1 MLNIQ
6 KLCGNILRKPR
17 YIAQE
22 NKSYIFPR
30 GSTDILNILPEKV
43 HYSFNLVSRALPV
56 LGRKCIECH
65 AFNSKLPRPVDGLFK
80 NGGTLLV
87 PKAPREA
94 AFFRPPA
101 VAVHYYADMLRNIN
115 LSHQIDMISLSLSA
129 PTASMVSIYLS
140 VIF

>member
-1 MLNIQ
+1 MANDKKSML
-6 KLCGNILRKPR
+6 KKGFYLMKKKYLAILV
-17 YIAQE
+17 A
-22 NKSYIFPR
+22 
-30 GSTDILNILPEKV
+30 
-43 HYSFNLVSRALPV
+43 
-56 LGRKCIECH
+56 
-65 AFNSKLPRPVDGLFK
+65 VDGLFK